1 MHKRRKRWIFRS
13 EKGRPEGLL
22 FSCFCALF
30 PLLTAAPD
38 TSFFLHKTIFTPV
51 EQKET
56 KS

>member
-1 MHKRRKRWIFRS
+1 MDIPQ
-13 EKGRPEGLL
+13 EKGKLKGLP
-22 FSCFCALF
+22 FSWFFALF
-30 PLLTAAPD
+30 PLFPATPD